1 MSKSN
6 PRLINPADRV
16 EPQDAAWRAQRA
28 IADAKIAAE
37 VARIEAA
44 RRHLGD
50 DEEEL
55 RSQKAARRYDRSRRG
70 TLVPVRAEQFI
81 QVLRRAAKV

>member
-1 MSKSN
+1 MPKSN

-28 IADAKIAAE
+28 LADAKIAAE
-37 VARIEAA
+37 VARIEAV

-55 RSQKAARRYDRSRRG
+55 RSQRAARRYSRQKRG
-70 TLVPVRAEQFI
+70 SLVPVRAEQFI